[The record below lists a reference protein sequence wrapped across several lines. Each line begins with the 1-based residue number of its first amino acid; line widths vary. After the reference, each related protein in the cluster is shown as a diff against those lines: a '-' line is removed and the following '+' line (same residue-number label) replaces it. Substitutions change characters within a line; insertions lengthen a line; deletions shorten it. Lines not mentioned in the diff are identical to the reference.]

1 MFSLIVTGLHSDKVN
16 LLYRVTEFH

>member
-16 LLYRVTEFH
+16 LLHRVIEFR

>member
-16 LLYRVTEFH
+16 LLYRVIEFC